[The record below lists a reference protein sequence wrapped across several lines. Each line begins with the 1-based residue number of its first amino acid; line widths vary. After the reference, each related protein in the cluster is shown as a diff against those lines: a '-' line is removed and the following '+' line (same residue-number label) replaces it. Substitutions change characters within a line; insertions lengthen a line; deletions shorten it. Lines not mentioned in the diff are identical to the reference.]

1 MLQRVIG
8 VTSGCKGS
16 YEGLFL
22 IRRSKD
28 YFSLS
33 ILHKLTRLEK
43 FLFCGFHKKMFF
55 KSLNASYLSRTSTNT
70 FSRSIFDKQNT

>member
-22 IRRSKD
+22 IRKSKD
-28 YFSLS
+28 SFSLS

-55 KSLNASYLSRTSTNT
+55 LVFKRFL
-70 FSRSIFDKQNT
+70 FI